1 MNLINNISYTLCR
14 SQQDI
19 DNLYAYIHGYEYAAY
34 PKETL
39 IDTRYKDFY
48 SAFGERMETVT
59 GKLRKNAILMVDI
72 VVRFPLNNQPPES
85 MNPLLLEA
93 WKNANLSVIQKIFGS
108 ENVIAA
114 TFHDI
119 PRDYHIHFAVVPII
133 NGRLCWSRY
142 IKYTHVNKFEVDY
155 TNMMNEE
162 MYSGINNLLISK
174 SVPTLKIEITAA
186 LC

>member
-19 DNLYAYIHGYEYAAY
+19 DNLYAYSHGYEYAAY
-34 PKETL
+34 PKEAL
-39 IDTRYKDFY
+39 IDTKYKDFY
-48 SAFGERMETVT
+48 SAFYERLKTVK

-72 VVRFPLNNQPPES
+72 VARFPLNNQPPES

-93 WKNANLSVIQKIFGS
+93 WINANVSVIQKIFGS

-119 PRDYHIHFAVVPII
+119 PGDYHIHFAVVPII

>member
-19 DNLYAYIHGYEYAAY
+19 DNLYAYIHGYEYVAY
-34 PKETL
+34 PKEAL
-39 IDTRYKDFY
+39 IDTKYKDFY
-48 SAFGERMETVT
+48 SAFCERLNTAK

-72 VVRFPLNNQPPES
+72 VVRCPHNNQPNKIN
-85 MNPLLLEA
+85 NPLLMEE
-93 WKNANLSVIQKIFGS
+93 WKKASVTVIQRIFGD

-119 PRDYHIHFAVVPII
+119 PGDYHIHFAVVPII

-155 TNMMNEE
+155 TNLINEE
-162 MYSGINNLLISK
+162 LYKHVSSTLYQKPLLPLKLEIIVNL
-174 SVPTLKIEITAA
+174 
-186 LC
+186 